1 MSRGMSSE
9 ASRWFD
15 EALWD
20 EETAR
25 ILHREKRYNAAAFYA
40 HQAAEK
46 AVKRAYPEILHKD
59 WKKPGRENFNIGP
72 RT

>member
-40 HQAAEK
+40 H
-46 AVKRAYPEILHKD
+46 
-59 WKKPGRENFNIGP
+59 
-72 RT
+72 